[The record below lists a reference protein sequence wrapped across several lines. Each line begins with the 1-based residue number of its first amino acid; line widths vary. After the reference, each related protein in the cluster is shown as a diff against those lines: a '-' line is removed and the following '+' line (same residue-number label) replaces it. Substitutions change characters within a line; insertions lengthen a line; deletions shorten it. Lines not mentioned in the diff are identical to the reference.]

1 MIDAKEYLESFRTE
15 EARIQL
21 KVKQLQVLEDRLHTT
36 TVPID
41 TERVS
46 HTKTTDAMAETIAI
60 VIDLQ
65 EEINMQKCQL
75 AEAKR
80 DAFRLLDQISPDSAS
95 ILISRYFMGMTIKQI
110 GKTLYSSRTQ
120 TYRRLQ
126 GALSEFQEILSKTIS

>member
-1 MIDAKEYLESFRTE
+1 M
-15 EARIQL
+15 
-21 KVKQLQVLEDRLHTT
+21 KQLQVLEDRLHTT

-95 ILISRYFMGMTIKQI
+95 SVSIR
-110 GKTLYSSRTQ
+110 LYNF
-120 TYRRLQ
+120 LVII
-126 GALSEFQEILSKTIS
+126 F